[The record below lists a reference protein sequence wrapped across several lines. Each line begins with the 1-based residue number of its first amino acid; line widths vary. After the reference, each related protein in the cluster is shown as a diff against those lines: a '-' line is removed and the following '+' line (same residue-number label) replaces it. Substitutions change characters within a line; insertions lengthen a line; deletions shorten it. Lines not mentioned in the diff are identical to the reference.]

1 MSPILTRP
9 VREQLEHDRVIR
21 QLQARYK
28 RKNEVVINPG
38 NEQNQSVTVGEL
50 VVYPDLLLFAEG
62 GRRLLGT
69 VEVETGESVNAIEA
83 RAEWGVYS
91 KLKVPL
97 HLYVPP
103 ACVDAVKRICAEYQI
118 LVSELWTYTSS
129 FDQVRFSMVHRA
141 PDAPVVRGAAE
152 RAEPARGRQGE
163 AGGRESE
170 ARGRQAEAGASPSPS
185 PKPKP
190 SRRPRSPPPKPRRKP
205 SQPPRRAPKA
215 AGSADHAD
223 RDHVSFSQTVPFL
236 RLTRDRRGIENT
248 FLMHADRPGDRPRL
262 LYWYRT
268 APGITLGRLPLDE
281 DAIRT
286 IEEQHPD
293 IDFDWP
299 AILALSEVMTPED
312 EVAPRAAATRA
323 A

>member
-28 RKNEVVINPG
+28 RKNEVIINPG
-38 NEQNQSVTVGEL
+38 NEQNQSITVENL
-50 VVYPDLLLFAEG
+50 VVFPDLLLFGEG

-118 LVSELWTYTSS
+118 VVSELWTYTTT
-129 FDQVRFSMVHRA
+129 FDQVRFNMVHRS
-141 PDAPVVRGAAE
+141 PDAPVVKVPVVIAKPTPKPIAPK
-152 RAEPARGRQGE
+152 ATVA
-163 AGGRESE
+163 
-170 ARGRQAEAGASPSPS
+170 

-190 SRRPRSPPPKPRRKP
+190 AAKKAVLAKARPKAKAKPVAKKTKP
-205 SQPPRRAPKA
+205 APKA
-215 AGSADHAD
+215 KLKKGAKK
-223 RDHVSFSQTVPFL
+223 
-236 RLTRDRRGIENT
+236 RR
-248 FLMHADRPGDRPRL
+248 
-262 LYWYRT
+262 
-268 APGITLGRLPLDE
+268 
-281 DAIRT
+281 
-286 IEEQHPD
+286 
-293 IDFDWP
+293 
-299 AILALSEVMTPED
+299 
-312 EVAPRAAATRA
+312 
-323 A
+323 

>member
-38 NEQNQSVTVGEL
+38 NEQNQSITVGEL
-50 VVYPDLLLFAEG
+50 VVFPDLLLFAES

-118 LVSELWTYTSS
+118 VLAELWTYTTS
-129 FDQVRFSMVHRA
+129 FDQVRFTMVHR
-141 PDAPVVRGAAE
+141 D
-152 RAEPARGRQGE
+152 
-163 AGGRESE
+163 
-170 ARGRQAEAGASPSPS
+170 AEAPIAKVIVKPSKPAPAVRPVQTRPEPKPLAAKVKPAAPKSKPVARKTAPAKPKPKAKARPS
-185 PKPKP
+185 PKKAKPAAKAKPKKGATK
-190 SRRPRSPPPKPRRKP
+190 RR
-205 SQPPRRAPKA
+205 
-215 AGSADHAD
+215 
-223 RDHVSFSQTVPFL
+223 
-236 RLTRDRRGIENT
+236 
-248 FLMHADRPGDRPRL
+248 
-262 LYWYRT
+262 
-268 APGITLGRLPLDE
+268 
-281 DAIRT
+281 
-286 IEEQHPD
+286 
-293 IDFDWP
+293 
-299 AILALSEVMTPED
+299 
-312 EVAPRAAATRA
+312 
-323 A
+323 